1 MSETTVTI
9 VGAGMSGA
17 ACLLALRRAGVAA
30 RLVDRGRAPGGRMA
44 SPLLHDRRVDT
55 GAGYFTV
62 RDDDFGALVDDWAA
76 RGLAHEW
83 TDTFTVL
90 RAGAEPESKSGPT
103 RWGTPG
109 GLRSLV
115 RDLLRDVPVE
125 QTDVDVLPAGH
136 VVLAMPDPQASRLT
150 EVPDAVPYDPVITVV
165 LGLATAS
172 SLPFADAAFVQD
184 DPDVEFLAVDGA
196 RRGDGAPV
204 LVAHTTAERARR
216 HLDDP
221 DSAVA
226 PVVDAVRRLTGIAPP
241 EWTHAHRWTYA
252 KPSASHEASFGL
264 VERDGRLIGFAGDQ
278 WCPEGSPRVESAWR
292 SGSDLGAALAERLGA

>member
-1 MSETTVTI
+1 
-9 VGAGMSGA
+9 MSGA

>member
-30 RLVDRGRAPGGRMA
+30 RLLDRGRAPGGRMA

-90 RAGAEPESKSGPT
+90 RAGAEPESKTGPT

-165 LGLATAS
+165 LGLRDTAAV
-172 SLPFADAAFVQD
+172 PFPDAAFVQD

-204 LVAHTTAERARR
+204 LVAHTTAGRARR

-226 PVVDAVRRLTGIAPP
+226 PVVDAVRRLTGIATP